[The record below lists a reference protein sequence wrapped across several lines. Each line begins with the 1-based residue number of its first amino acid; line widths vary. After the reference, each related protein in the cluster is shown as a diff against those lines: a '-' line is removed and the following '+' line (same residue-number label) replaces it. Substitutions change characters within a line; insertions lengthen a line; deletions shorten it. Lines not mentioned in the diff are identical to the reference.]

1 VSIVSRFR
9 SFFASVEELDQEV
22 ARVLES
28 EERDDA
34 TRRANLEFDRH
45 GPDDYD
51 LLPGSKR
58 ARLFRR
64 GRRR

>member
-9 SFFASVEELDQEV
+9 AFFASVQELDQEV

-28 EERDDA
+28 EERDEA
-34 TRRANLEFDRH
+34 TRRANLEFDRR
-45 GPDDYD
+45 GPDERD
-51 LLPGSKR
+51 LLPGSPR
-58 ARLFRR
+58 AKLFRR